1 MLNYSDKKKEY
12 LRITTRFLKEVG
24 LYNLWVKYYNTH
36 KMLDDCWIEN
46 LQEDLCIQD
55 ILGNTSFTNF
65 VRRHTHLRLRGYA
78 IYEIFGEYL
87 RKTKSKYIKEVD
99 EYSNNMLNV
108 DVEGKKI
115 TWNDLEDSW

>member
-1 MLNYSDKKKEY
+1 MSNYSDKKKEY

-24 LYNLWVKYYNTH
+24 LYDLWVKYCNTH
-36 KMLDDCWIEN
+36 KMVYDCLREN
-46 LQEDLCIQD
+46 LREDLYIQD
-55 ILGNTSFTNF
+55 ILGKTNFTKF
-65 VRRHTHLRLRGYA
+65 VRRHTHLRLKGYA

-87 RKTKSKYIKEVD
+87 RKTKSKYIKEVY

-115 TWNDLEDSW
+115 TWNDLENSW